1 MVLRATDDSLQ
12 VSRSEASPVGD
23 DAAPDGKSL
32 VLAFK
37 RGEEGACETIYRRYC
52 PMVHAIC
59 WRVLG
64 NYHDAQEASQETF
77 LRIFRALPRFEG
89 NYQLNSW
96 ITRIATNVCVDRL
109 RFFGKRI
116 QGEVQ
121 VDTLGQTPSPAWD
134 TDPEEIMMRKL
145 EGTRVER
152 VLSTLPPLHR
162 AVLLLR
168 DVYGLPY
175 REIAT
180 SLDIS
185 EGQVK
190 NCLHRGRKAFRG
202 KWTAQTSSWFSDLFL
217 RSKLR
222 DELLR
227 PTPNGSLATTT
238 RNVTVSGNA
247 GDPLSWFNAIA
258 SVNTAVP
265 VEQAGHV
272 VERVATTVTAA
283 VVSIGA
289 AGPATPAPT
298 KWQHSN
304 VPAISSVSDSPSI
317 DGESIRLSSGP
328 SDLDRGRGQAPNVIV
343 SVARPTDQ
351 GEGDPEGCSSDGEL
365 QVGSAFESP
374 AHSETGCAPIPP
386 EDTAPL
392 SGDAIVT
399 DLDPGNVAPLLL
411 EEPVSE
417 STEPSLVELP
427 DAVEKEEEAV
437 DIIADNVLAGDDP
450 AENELTE
457 GSLLPEDNPDE
468 GTTDGS
474 IHNEI
479 GELLDRVPSMGTDE
493 SAPQNTDAAQGS
505 DTVVMPADDPPGS
518 EGPSADAGKSED
530 RGVWN

>member
-1 MVLRATDDSLQ
+1 MELRVADDPWQ
-12 VSRSEASPVGD
+12 VSRSEPISVAD
-23 DAAPDGKSL
+23 DAALDGKSL

-37 RGEEGACETIYRRYC
+37 RGEEGATETIYRRYC

-64 NYHDAQEASQETF
+64 NYHDAQEAAQETF
-77 LRIFRALPRFEG
+77 LRVFRALPRFEG

-121 VDTLGQTPSPAWD
+121 VETLGQTPSPVWD

-162 AVLLLR
+162 AVMLLR

-202 KWTAQTSSWFSDLFL
+202 RWMEQASSWMSDLFL

-222 DELLR
+222 GELLR
-227 PTPNGSLATTT
+227 ASDGSLPTTA
-238 RNVTVSGNA
+238 RNVTAPGNA
-247 GDPLSWFNAIA
+247 GDPLSWFNAVA
-258 SVNTAVP
+258 SASTAVP

-272 VERVATTVTAA
+272 VERVATTVAAA

-289 AGPATPAPT
+289 ASSATPAPT
-298 KWQHSN
+298 NWQHSN
-304 VPAISSVSDSPSI
+304 TPPSSSVSDSPSI
-317 DGESIRLSSGP
+317 AGEFIRISSGG
-328 SDLDRGRGQAPNVIV
+328 SDLDLGKEQSLKVIV
-343 SVARPTDQ
+343 SVERPTDQ
-351 GEGDPEGCSSDGEL
+351 GETDPEGCSLDGEL
-365 QVGSAFESP
+365 QVGSEFESP
-374 AHSETGCAPIPP
+374 ALSETGCAPTPP
-386 EDTAPL
+386 VDTAPL
-392 SGDAIVT
+392 SGDGIVT
-399 DLDPGNVAPLLL
+399 DDVDPGDVAPLVPP
-411 EEPVSE
+411 EDPASE
-417 STEPSLVELP
+417 STGPSTVEQLP
-427 DAVEKEEEAV
+427 DAVEEEEDAV
-437 DIIADNVLAGDDP
+437 DFMAATVLTGEDP

-457 GSLLPEDNPDE
+457 GSLPPEENPDADAGDSDKSLE
-468 GTTDGS
+468 SGIDGTVGD
-474 IHNEI
+474 
-479 GELLDRVPSMGTDE
+479 VAGTVE
-493 SAPQNTDAAQGS
+493 A
-505 DTVVMPADDPPGS
+505 
-518 EGPSADAGKSED
+518 SADAMTYTAEELSSTLSVDAAVPSTSQLLGQ
-530 RGVWN
+530 